1 MFVTMF
7 EVILDYSS
15 HFEIG
20 EIFGKNE
27 GNACSDNQLQTKS
40 DTCIKSSNDV
50 LSAIAAYQIQSIN
63 AAPLKTY

>member
-20 EIFGKNE
+20 EIFGRNE
-27 GNACSDNQLQTKS
+27 GNACSDKELQTKS
-40 DTCIKSSNDV
+40 DTCIKSSND
-50 LSAIAAYQIQSIN
+50 LFCLQSLHTRFN
-63 AAPLKTY
+63 PLTLLH